1 MQDVLWPRRGRGG
14 GLSFQIPQI
23 RILASARMEAGG
35 LKALGAEP
43 VELAAERGGVA
54 ARRAGPPPSLSKP
67 PLGSRRARKRP

>member
-1 MQDVLWPRRGRGG
+1 MAPPGAGRGA
-14 GLSFQIPQI
+14 LVSDSPDQ
-23 RILASARMEAGG
+23 ASARMVAGG